1 MAQRPFGQQLIT
13 LHGRRRRT
21 KALFLL
27 GASAAVIAL
36 ALPARAQSVDVVT
49 YGDGEVRNT
58 PIVMARQTV
67 GNVGLD
73 EVATQSGAIS
83 GAYKFSKSGFGAL
96 ILSGANSFSGGLDI
110 NMGTVA
116 LAHRDAAGT
125 GAISMLDNTRLRF
138 DVNDFILSN
147 QVNITGTAEFNG
159 QRVTLSGVLSGDGRL
174 VVNANLTLSGE
185 NTHSGGTDLASG
197 QITAMNGNALGT
209 GVLTMANNT
218 VLAFD
223 QNRTLAFENDIVLSG
238 SNSYQY
244 FQVNGPVTLDG
255 VISGGGNIVKT
266 GSGTLV
272 LTGNNLY
279 GGGTS
284 HQAGTIRAESD
295 NALGAGGVYFQGGA
309 TLDYADGIEL
319 GNTLYTGSGSGVA
332 LRVDTGSATHSGFI
346 TGHALAGGY
355 YKTGNG
361 ELVVTGG
368 AGYGGNTNV
377 VAGKLTAGAEN
388 VLAQDSLHILG
399 ANTRFEIR
407 GDQQIAGLSADSSSA
422 TELNDYILTLNPQ
435 RTTSTFQGQLSGS
448 ADSGLVMI
456 GSRELTLDGD
466 NEGYGGSLRI
476 ESGPVYVQ
484 GDYSSMS
491 TTVNGGSLGGSGRL
505 GNVIVNGGTLAG
517 YDGYRLNMNSLAL
530 DANSRILAEFGA
542 MSTDGLFNVNGDLV
556 LDGTLDVVDVGGFD
570 PGIYRLF
577 DYGGTLTDRGLVIS
591 SVPAGYSPDELQV
604 QTSVSGQVNVLRYAA
619 DVGDTL
625 FWDGGDDTL
634 WANGAIDGGSG
645 SWGIDY
651 DSFTTSDGMSNG
663 VQSPNPGFVV
673 FAGRAGEVN
682 VVEPASVTGMQFATH
697 GYELYGDDIELIDG
711 ERIIRVGDGTA
722 AGEDYAAVISAALTG
737 VGTLVK
743 TDRGTLV
750 LNSTRNSYEGGT
762 EVRAGTLEVN
772 GVTGSVSVG
781 ENGRLQG
788 SGRVGNVEVAG
799 VLGAGSAYP
808 RPQSIAPSSFGTLNI
823 EGDLYMSE
831 TGTVEIKVDAAGNSD
846 LIDVDGTAYLDGQV
860 LALASGG
867 DYSAGV
873 EYTFLRAEGGIEG
886 EFDGV
891 SANLAFLAASL
902 AYNENDVRL
911 HLARN
916 ALRFADI
923 AKTANQLAAANG
935 LESLNVGNVLYD
947 RVLTFS
953 AEDARAGF
961 DQLSGEAY
969 ASTQSALIAAGQSVA
984 NAMEDRVAAAF
995 ARLAAGTQEQSGIG
1009 FNIWSSA
1016 TGSVGVLEANG
1027 NAARA
1032 GFSAGNLF
1040 VGADAMFNQDWMFG
1054 AMLGFGQTSVSI
1066 ADRNSTSTSN
1076 NYHVGVYGGG
1086 ELDNVTLKFG
1096 AAYTQHET
1104 STTRN
1109 VTIPGFT
1116 ESLFSTR
1123 LGGTGQMFGE
1133 IGYKFAFDSGIIVE
1147 PFVNLAHASL
1157 YSGGFTERGG
1167 AAALS
1172 GGASYAGGTQLTIGL
1187 RGETSFVLGEVQAT
1201 AKGMIG
1207 WRNALGTVDPTSTH
1221 AFSGGSAFTVAGA
1234 SLPQGA
1240 AVIEAGLDL
1249 NLSPN
1254 VDLGIAYD
1262 GQIGSALQQ
1271 HGVKANLSVKF

>member
-1 MAQRPFGQQLIT
+1 MITRPFGQRQTT
-13 LHGRRRRT
+13 LFERRRR
-21 KALFLL
+21 ARAILLL
-27 GASAAVIAL
+27 GVSIAVMGL
-36 ALPARAQSVDVVT
+36 VLPARAQVDTVN
-49 YGDGEVRNT
+49 YGDGDVNAT
-58 PIVMARQTV
+58 PIVMVRQTV
-67 GNVGLD
+67 GNVAID

-83 GAYKFSKSGFGAL
+83 GAYKFSKAGFGTL
-96 ILSGANSFSGGLDI
+96 ILSGNNSFSGGLDV
-110 NMGTVA
+110 NMGTIA
-116 LAHRDAAGT
+116 LAHANAAGT
-125 GAISMLDNTRLRF
+125 GPISMLDNTQLRF
-138 DVNDFILSN
+138 DRNDFVLAN
-147 QVNITGTAEFNG
+147 QVNITGTAEFRG
-159 QRVTLSGVLSGDGRL
+159 QRVSHTGLLTGNGRL
-174 VVNANLTLSGE
+174 LVNASLTLAGN
-185 NTHSGGTDLASG
+185 NTYSGGTDLAFG
-197 QITAMNGNALGT
+197 LLTPLHENAFGT
-209 GVLTMANNT
+209 GAVSMANNT
-218 VLAFD
+218 YLESPLGRALA
-223 QNRTLAFENDIVLSG
+223 LENDFVLLG

-244 FQVNGPVTLDG
+244 FQIYNDLTLNGF
-255 VISGGGNIVKT
+255 ISGGGDIVKT
-266 GSGTLV
+266 GSGNLLLTAANTHSGGLSLQNGRVVV
-272 LTGNNLY
+272 LHNT
-279 GGGTS
+279 
-284 HQAGTIRAESD
+284 
-295 NALGAGGVYFQGGA
+295 ALGSGDVYFQGG
-309 TLDYADGIEL
+309 TLQYGDGITVA
-319 GNTLYTGSGSGVA
+319 NTLQTGSGSSSTVN
-332 LRVDTGSATHSGFI
+332 VQTGTATQSGNI
-346 TGHALAGGY
+346 AGSLLGGGY
-355 YKTGNG
+355 TKTGAG
-361 ELVVTGG
+361 ELIVTGYAGFGG
-368 AGYGGNTNV
+368 ATRIFDGT
-377 VAGKLTAGAEN
+377 LTAGAEN
-388 VLAQDSLHILG
+388 VLSQNSQHILYPNSRLRLL
-399 ANTRFEIR
+399 A
-407 GDQQIAGLSADSSSA
+407 DQRIAGLSLDPSS
-422 TELNDYILTLNPQ
+422 TLELGDNVLTLNPQ
-435 RTTSTFQGQLSGS
+435 QTTSTLQGTFEGSNASGI
-448 ADSGLVMI
+448 VME
-456 GSRELTLDGD
+456 GSKTLTLDGD
-466 NEGYGGSLRI
+466 NESYGGFLRI
-476 ESGPVYVQ
+476 ENGPVV
-484 GDYSSMS
+484 
-491 TTVNGGSLGGSGRL
+491 VNGDFSGL
-505 GNVIVNGGTLAG
+505 EVTQNGGTLGGNGRLDAVVINGGTLVG
-517 YDGYRLNMNSLAL
+517 YDGNRLTMDSLELSSNA
-530 DANSRILAEFGA
+530 RILAEFGA
-542 MSTDGLFNVNGDLV
+542 MSTDGLFNVNGNLT

-604 QTSVSGQVNVLRYAA
+604 QTSVAGQVNVLRYAA

-634 WANGAIDGGSG
+634 WSNGAVDGGSG

-781 ENGRLQG
+781 ESGRLQG
-788 SGRVGNVEVAG
+788 SGRVGTVEVAG
-799 VLGAGSAYP
+799 VLAAGSAYP
-808 RPQSIAPSSFGTLNI
+808 RPQSIAQSSFGTLNI

-873 EYTFLRAEGGIEG
+873 DYTFLRAEGGIDG
-886 EFDGV
+886 EFDNV
-891 SANLAFLAASL
+891 SANLAFLSATL

-923 AKTANQLAAANG
+923 AETANQLAAANG
-935 LESLNVGNVLYD
+935 LESLNIGNVLYD
-947 RVLTFS
+947 RLLTFS

-969 ASTQSALIAAGQSVA
+969 ASTQSALIAAGQGVA

-995 ARLAAGTQEQSGIG
+995 ARLAAGRKDQSAIG

-1016 TGSVGVLEANG
+1016 AGSVGVLEANG

-1066 ADRNSTSTSN
+1066 ADRSSTATSN

-1096 AAYTQHET
+1096 AAYSQHET
-1104 STTRN
+1104 STTRS
-1109 VTIPGFT
+1109 VTMPGFAD
-1116 ESLFSTR
+1116 SLFSTR

-1133 IGYKFAFDSGIIVE
+1133 IGYKFAFESGLIVE

-1157 YSGGFTERGG
+1157 YSGGFTEQGG

-1172 GGASYAGGTQLTIGL
+1172 GGTSYAGSTQLTIGL

-1207 WRNALGTVDPTSTH
+1207 WRNGLGTIDPTSTH
-1221 AFSGGSAFTVAGA
+1221 AFSGGSAFTVAGG

>member
-1 MAQRPFGQQLIT
+1 MAQRPFGQQYTT

-21 KALFLL
+21 KAFLLL

-49 YGDGEVRNT
+49 YGDGEVRNA

-73 EVATQSGAIS
+73 EFATQSGAIS
-83 GAYKFSKSGFGAL
+83 GAYKFSKAGFGAL
-96 ILSGANSFSGGLDI
+96 TLSGANSFSGGLDI
-110 NMGTVA
+110 NMGTIA

-138 DVNDFILSN
+138 DLNNFVLTN
-147 QVNITGTAEFNG
+147 QVNITGTAEFRG
-159 QRVTLSGVLSGDGRL
+159 QRVNHTGLLTGDGRL
-174 VVNANLTLSGE
+174 LVNASLTLAGD
-185 NTHSGGTDLASG
+185 NTYSGGIDLASG
-197 QITAMNGNALGT
+197 LITPLHENAFGT
-209 GVLTMANNT
+209 GAVTMANGT
-218 VLAFD
+218 YLESPLGRALA
-223 QNRTLAFENDIVLSG
+223 LENDFVLLG

-244 FQVNGPVTLDG
+244 FQIYNDLTLNG
-255 VISGGGNIVKT
+255 VISGGGDIVKT
-266 GSGTLV
+266 GGGALLLTAANTHRGGLSLQNGSVFV
-272 LTGNNLY
+272 LND
-279 GGGTS
+279 
-284 HQAGTIRAESD
+284 A
-295 NALGAGGVYFQGGA
+295 ALGTGDVYFQGG
-309 TLDYADGIEL
+309 TLRYGDGITVA
-319 GNTLYTGSGSGVA
+319 NTLQTGSGSSSVVNVA
-332 LRVDTGSATHSGFI
+332 NGTATQSGNIAGSALG
-346 TGHALAGGY
+346 GGY
-355 YKTGNG
+355 TKTGAG
-361 ELVVTGG
+361 ELIVTGYAGFGG
-368 AGYGGNTNV
+368 ATRISGGI
-377 VAGKLTAGAEN
+377 LTAGAEN
-388 VLAQDSLHILG
+388 VLSENSQHILYPNSRLRLL
-399 ANTRFEIR
+399 ADQSIASLTLDPSSTLEL
-407 GDQQIAGLSADSSSA
+407 GDSV
-422 TELNDYILTLNPQ
+422 LTLNPQ
-435 RTTSTFQGQLSGS
+435 QTTSTLQGTFEGSNASGI
-448 ADSGLVMI
+448 VMR
-456 GSRELTLDGD
+456 GSKTLTLDGD
-466 NEGYGGSLRI
+466 NESYSGFLHI
-476 ESGPVYVQ
+476 ESGPVVIG
-484 GDYSSMS
+484 GDF
-491 TTVNGGSLGGSGRL
+491 SGL
-505 GNVIVNGGTLAG
+505 AVTQNGGTLGGGGRLDAVVINGGTLVG
-517 YDGYRLNMNSLAL
+517 YDGNRLTMDSLEL
-530 DANSRILAEFGA
+530 SSDARILAEFGA
-542 MSTDGLFNVNGDLV
+542 MSTEGLFNVNGDLI

-591 SVPAGYSPDELQV
+591 GVPAGYSPGELQV
-604 QTSVSGQVNVLRYAA
+604 QTSVAGQVNVLRYAA

-634 WANGAIDGGSG
+634 WGNGAIDGGSG
-645 SWGIDY
+645 NWGIDY
-651 DSFTTSDGMSNG
+651 DSFTTSDGMTNG

-682 VVEPASVTGMQFATH
+682 VAEPASVTGMQFATH
-697 GYELYGDDIELIDG
+697 GYELYGDDIELVDG
-711 ERIIRVGDGTA
+711 ERIIRIGDGTA

-750 LNSTRNSYEGGT
+750 LNNTRNSYEGGT

-788 SGRVGNVEVAG
+788 SGRVGTVEIAG
-799 VLGAGSAYP
+799 VLAAGSAYP
-808 RPQSIAPSSFGTLNI
+808 RPQSIAPSRFGTVNI

-831 TGTVEIKVDAAGNSD
+831 TGTVEIKVDADGNSD
-846 LIDVDGTAYLDGQV
+846 LIDIDGRAYLDGQV

-873 EYTFLRAEGGIEG
+873 EYTFLRAEAGIEG

-916 ALRFADI
+916 AVRFADI
-923 AKTANQLAAANG
+923 AETANQLAVANG
-935 LESLNVGNVLYD
+935 VESLNVGNVLYD
-947 RVLTFS
+947 RLLTFS

-961 DQLSGEAY
+961 DQLSGEAH
-969 ASTQSALIAAGQSVA
+969 ASTQSALIAAGQGVP

-995 ARLAAGTQEQSGIG
+995 ARLAAGNQDQSSIG
-1009 FNIWSSA
+1009 LNIWSSA
-1016 TGSVGVLEANG
+1016 AGSAGVLEANG

-1040 VGADAMFNQDWMFG
+1040 IGADAMFNQDWMFG
-1054 AMLGFGQTSVSI
+1054 AMLGFGQTSVSV
-1066 ADRNSTSTSN
+1066 ADRSSTSTSK

-1096 AAYTQHET
+1096 AAYSQHET
-1104 STTRN
+1104 STTRA
-1109 VTIPGFT
+1109 VTMPGFAD
-1116 ESLFSTR
+1116 SLFSTR
-1123 LGGTGQMFGE
+1123 LGGTGQVFGE
-1133 IGYKFAFDSGIIVE
+1133 LGYKFAFDSGVIVE

-1172 GGASYAGGTQLTIGL
+1172 GGASYVGSTQVTIGL
-1187 RGETSFVLGEVQAT
+1187 RGETSFALGEVQAT

-1207 WRNALGTVDPTSTH
+1207 WRNALGTVAPTSTH
-1221 AFSGGSAFTVAGA
+1221 AFSGGADFTVAGA
-1234 SLPQGA
+1234 SLSQGA
-1240 AVIEAGLDL
+1240 AVIEAGFDL

-1254 VDLGIAYD
+1254 VDLGVAYD
-1262 GQIGSALQQ
+1262 GQIGSAWQQ